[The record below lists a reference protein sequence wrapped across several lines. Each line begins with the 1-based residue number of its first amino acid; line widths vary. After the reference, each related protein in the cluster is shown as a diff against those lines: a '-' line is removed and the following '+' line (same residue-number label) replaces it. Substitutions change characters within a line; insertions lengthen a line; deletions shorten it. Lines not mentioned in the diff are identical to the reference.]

1 MSTPRTSFELEEDA
15 YVTDEYEED
24 GDRASKRRKVTKSK
38 KKSKAEL
45 RRQSTLTQMPWL
57 ALHDENEDKG
67 FQAAYDSD
75 VLSDCVQETDLE
87 EGVVV
92 VEEAKPAKPDQDEV
106 ETEVESEMEE
116 DDEGSGSAN
125 PAETQLHQP
134 TQPHQLIRGYDPADQ
149 DWEGY
154 ADGMEAA
161 PNIKQEITSQ
171 VVPSSQPPPPTPQPI
186 FKTPQKPIKR
196 EIPSSQ
202 SPPSTPLTL
211 SQLSYHRTPL
221 KELNR
226 NTVSIRDNTPS
237 RRASFQQVEVDET
250 ENLEPAADFS
260 KFSHQLMTPAEEVGH
275 VRLLP
280 EASPSPIKR
289 PRFDTG
295 PVFAQPSR
303 VSAIPAVIQD
313 SQDIEESQLT
323 ASAYYTPTSSPIR
336 AAAAVR
342 SSQATTVDMTQPS
355 ARRSSPVLPRHA
367 PSSPAP
373 LPNHINDSRRSSE
386 TTQLSIPRPP
396 PFPSSLLE
404 SQFPTTMSS
413 QLPVAWEPLSD
424 IQNSADIKTVSQLA
438 GSLMW
443 DTQGQ

>member
-1 MSTPRTSFELEEDA
+1 
-15 YVTDEYEED
+15 
-24 GDRASKRRKVTKSK
+24 VTKSK
-38 KKSKAEL
+38 KKTKAEL

-57 ALHDENEDKG
+57 AQPDEEG
-67 FQAAYDSD
+67 FQVAYDSD

-87 EGVVV
+87 DGDV
-92 VEEAKPAKPDQDEV
+92 VEEVERAVEV
-106 ETEVESEMEE
+106 EVVNEDEKSEE
-116 DDEGSGSAN
+116 DDVMAEEEETEDEEDEHDETIIAN

-154 ADGMEAA
+154 ADGMEAIQA
-161 PNIKQEITSQ
+161 TPKIKQEPISQ
-171 VVPSSQPPPPTPQPI
+171 VVPSSQPPPPKTQPM
-186 FKTPQKPIKR
+186 FKTPQKPIKH

-237 RRASFQQVEVDET
+237 RRASSQQIEVDET
-250 ENLEPAADFS
+250 ENLEPVPSIS
-260 KFSHQLMTPAEEVGH
+260 KFSHQLMTPAEEEGH

-280 EASPSPIKR
+280 EASPSPVKR
-289 PRFDTG
+289 PRFDSG
-295 PVFAQPSR
+295 PVFARPSK
-303 VSAIPAVIQD
+303 VSIRPAVIND
-313 SQDIEESQLT
+313 SQDVEDESQFT
-323 ASAYYTPTSSPIR
+323 AYYTPTSSPVR

-355 ARRSSPVLPRHA
+355 ARRSSPGIARSHA

-373 LPNHINDSRRSSE
+373 LPNHANDSRRSSE

-404 SQFPTTMSS
+404 SQFPTALSS

-424 IQNSADIKTVSQLA
+424 IQNTADIKTVSQLA

-443 DTQGQ
+443 DTQGL